1 MGVSIYNP
9 YLLYTNSTAKFS
21 LISLQTNNTL
31 FLKDRSFVAAEKIK
45 LKSTKFMAKN
55 WEELITATP
64 IKFNSNYITLNKDS
78 SIILTRAASVRT

>member
-9 YLLYTNSTAKFS
+9 TSSTLIVLLNLALLVYRLIILFFLRS
-21 LISLQTNNTL
+21 L
-31 FLKDRSFVAAEKIK
+31 FCGAEKIK

-78 SIILTRAASVRT
+78 SIIFN